1 LQKFHSLKILKI
13 KAETTSSV
21 SISFEVPDNLK
32 NYYLYKAGQYVTLKA
47 KIKGDS
53 ILRSYSICSSP
64 KSGRLT
70 VAIKSIERGLFSNYA
85 NEALREGDVMDVSKP
100 EGRFVF
106 QGDDSQEA
114 LFGIAAGSGITPLMS
129 IVKDALVVNDKNKFV
144 LLYGNKNIG
153 DSMFHFEIKDLKLNY
168 PNRFFCYNIYSRENN
183 EGNKFGRI
191 DGSFLKYCLNQHSD
205 LSFKN
210 FFLCGPEELTV
221 SMCNE
226 LEALGFDKSK
236 ILFELFYSKNKIEVE
251 KSSEKAKVKI
261 TSDYE
266 DFEISVSKNM
276 TLLDAALNEK
286 IDVPYSCQGGVC
298 SSCIG
303 KVTKGTV
310 KMIQNNILS
319 DQEIEEGLTL
329 ACQAIPTSDFLSI
342 DFDDV

>member
-1 LQKFHSLKILKI
+1 MQKFHSLKILKI

-183 EGNKFGRI
+183 EGSKFGRI
-191 DGSFLKYCLNQHSD
+191 DSSFLKHCLNLHSD
-205 LSFKN
+205 LSFKK